1 MDHGD
6 ESTSDGIRFK
16 CTMYEHGLS
25 VDGAFDHGRRGSSWA
40 PFGMLVYTIR
50 RERLHELHGEGQ
62 HRHTRFPNRNVRP
75 PTKSSIPVRPQA
87 PTLTAR
93 TASTVPYKGRYHC

>member
-40 PFGMLVYTIR
+40 PFGMLAYTIR
-50 RERLHELHGEGQ
+50 CEPSGAARRG
-62 HRHTRFPNRNVRP
+62 P
-75 PTKSSIPVRPQA
+75 A
-87 PTLTAR
+87 LTDA
-93 TASTVPYKGRYHC
+93 VP

>member
-25 VDGAFDHGRRGSSWA
+25 VDGAFDHGRKGSSWA
-40 PFGMLVYTIR
+40 PYWHAGLYRIR
-50 RERLHELHGEGQ
+50 YGVSLQELHGEAQ
-62 HRHTRFPNRNVRP
+62 H
-75 PTKSSIPVRPQA
+75 
-87 PTLTAR
+87 
-93 TASTVPYKGRYHC
+93 

>member
-50 RERLHELHGEGQ
+50 RE
-62 HRHTRFPNRNVRP
+62 P
-75 PTKSSIPVRPQA
+75 S
-87 PTLTAR
+87 
-93 TASTVPYKGRYHC
+93 